1 MIVCSCNALSHK
13 DIESAI
19 DAGAS
24 RPADIYTARKCR
36 AQCGNC
42 VPGMVCLLRQ
52 ALQNRKHMQAA
63 VSQTSVLP
71 TAANQVVYL

>member
-24 RPADIYTARKCR
+24 RPSDIYTARKCR

-63 VSQTSVLP
+63 VSQASVLP
-71 TAANQVVYL
+71 AAANQAVYL